1 MPRENQQLN
10 QRAAHWNYDAYNT
23 VSQENMHETILD
35 RIIDSQDRQSS
46 AFHYL
51 LNQQQENV
59 MALTLP
65 QPYLPVFNGDPTNYC
80 DFIRAF
86 ENLIERKTNSCS
98 SRLYYL
104 VQYTSG
110 QVQELMRSCL
120 SMREEEGY
128 REARRLL
135 LERYGQAYKIASAF
149 VERISNGPPIK
160 AEDGLGLQRFSILLT
175 SCSNTLKDI
184 GYLSKLENPN
194 GMRKIIDRL
203 PFSLKAK
210 WREVV
215 DGMMQ
220 RERRD
225 ATVKDISDFIEA
237 RARVANHPIFGK
249 ISRDG
254 RRNESPNP
262 RKQPFSVKNYAT
274 FGEQIPPTT
283 FNKNVKCPS
292 CDKNHWLSQCDTF
305 KRMKVDDR
313 YKFVRAKGL
322 CVNCLVPGHFVR
334 DCPKKS
340 FCRVDSCADKHS
352 TFLHVKVSK
361 TPSSISSS
369 PKFEQKEHFSKSE
382 TKDAN
387 VGPTVNESKNGYVR
401 TVSKPQRCSKGTS
414 TTALAVIP
422 VKVKAKGTSK
432 IVETYAF
439 LDSGSN
445 TSFCTEH
452 LLQQLSLEGTKTT
465 LSLTTLENTN
475 KHTETSFVDMEI
487 FDLNEDHF
495 AELPTV
501 YSTALLPISQENIA
515 RQEDVDR

>member
-10 QRAAHWNYDAYNT
+10 PRAAHWNYDAYNN

-35 RIIDSQDRQSS
+35 RIIDSQDRQSR

-65 QPYLPVFNGDPTNYC
+65 QPDLPVFDGDPTNYC

-86 ENLIERKTNSCS
+86 ENLIERKTNSWS

-110 QVQELMRSCL
+110 QVRELMRSCL

-149 VERISNGPPIK
+149 VDRISNGPPIK

-175 SCSNTLKDI
+175 SCSNTLKEI
-184 GYLSKLENPN
+184 GYLSKLENPD

-215 DGMMQ
+215 DGIMQ
-220 RERRD
+220 RECRD

-249 ISRDG
+249 ISSDG
-254 RRNESPNP
+254 RRNNSPNP

-369 PKFEQKEHFSKSE
+369 PKFEH
-382 TKDAN
+382 
-387 VGPTVNESKNGYVR
+387 
-401 TVSKPQRCSKGTS
+401 
-414 TTALAVIP
+414 
-422 VKVKAKGTSK
+422 
-432 IVETYAF
+432 
-439 LDSGSN
+439 
-445 TSFCTEH
+445 
-452 LLQQLSLEGTKTT
+452 SLIWK
-465 LSLTTLENTN
+465 
-475 KHTETSFVDMEI
+475 
-487 FDLNEDHF
+487 
-495 AELPTV
+495 
-501 YSTALLPISQENIA
+501 YST
-515 RQEDVDR
+515 